1 MNWKL
6 LRYLF
11 ALWFGAAVVRVIL
24 GSSTSPAAYVFF
36 GLVWLLSAALIVVA
50 IRVLL
55 VADSKEIKLAAFSMV
70 VASAAVL
77 AQGILGNKDTL
88 AITTAAF
95 FASLLVLGVLYA
107 RMLRGGRSAES

>member
-1 MNWKL
+1 MNVKL
-6 LRYLF
+6 FRNLF
-11 ALWFGAAVVRVIL
+11 ALWFGAAIVKVIL
-24 GSSTSPAAYVFF
+24 GSSTSPAAYVCF

-55 VADSKEIKLAAFSMV
+55 VADSKEIKLAALSMV
-70 VASAAVL
+70 VASLAVL
-77 AQGILGNKDTL
+77 GQGILGNEDTL

-107 RMLRGGRSAES
+107 RMLRGGRSVES

>member
-1 MNWKL
+1 MNWKI
-6 LRYLF
+6 LRSIF
-11 ALWFGAAVVRVIL
+11 ILWFGAAIVRVIL

-36 GLVWLLSAALIVVA
+36 GLVWLLSAALIVMA

-55 VADSKEIKLAAFSMV
+55 VVDSKEIRLAAVCMG

-77 AQGILGNKDTL
+77 GQGVLGNRDTL

-107 RMLRGGRSAES
+107 RMLRGGKTGA

>member
-1 MNWKL
+1 MNWKIP
-6 LRYLF
+6 RF
-11 ALWFGAAVVRVIL
+11 IFILWFAAAIVRMIL
-24 GSSTSPAAYVFF
+24 GSSTSPAAYVVF

-55 VADSKEIKLAAFSMV
+55 VVDSKEIRLAVCMG

-77 AQGILGNKDTL
+77 GQGILGNRDTL

-107 RMLRGGRSAES
+107 RTLRGGKTGS

>member
-1 MNWKL
+1 MNWKI
-6 LRYLF
+6 LRYIF
-11 ALWFGAAVVRVIL
+11 ALWSGAAIVRVIL
-24 GSSTSPAAYVFF
+24 GSSTSPAAYVSF

-55 VADSKEIKLAAFSMV
+55 VVDSRDIKLAAFSMV

-77 AQGILGNKDTL
+77 GQGILGNKDTL

-107 RMLRGGRSAES
+107 RMLRGGRSVED